1 MVFSIFHLRSE
12 ELCVSL
18 CGIRAKMNLQFTLP
32 RLETPGDRVLP
43 GELTSYS
50 WTSGDSA
57 KCFPGQVPHVIK
69 LLTSAIFLV

>member
-1 MVFSIFHLRSE
+1 
-12 ELCVSL
+12 
-18 CGIRAKMNLQFTLP
+18 MNLQFTLP